1 MNYWILLDIVLI
13 AIFLGCVYLVARNGL
28 VKSLAFFLA
37 CALAALGSYGLT
49 SWTWH
54 WGADKIFTP
63 VCEKIITAALGDPEE
78 SSRYEFLDSVVT
90 TAESALV
97 KIKEKFFPAQEEAN
111 ASQGENENASQE
123 EKDLSSI
130 EKISAL
136 VGKYTSMILLFWIY
150 FALFLAV
157 LRIFIEELSFVN
169 RIPVIGFSNQ
179 LLGLIAGILV
189 GYLVLAAP
197 IYLIEKVLGGLDL
210 VDAGNLTSSAVINY
224 IMRTLG

>member
-1 MNYWILLDIVLI
+1 MNYWVLLDIVLI

-37 CALAALGSYGLT
+37 CALAALGSYSLT
-49 SWTWH
+49 NWTWR

-63 VCEKIITAALGDPEE
+63 VCEKIITAALGDPDD

-90 TAESALV
+90 TAESAIEKV
-97 KIKEKFFPAQEEAN
+97 KEKFFPAQQDEG
-111 ASQGENENASQE
+111 ASQTEAESLPQE
-123 EKDLSSI
+123 EDSRSSVEI
-130 EKISAL
+130 IAAL
-136 VGKYTSMILLFWIY
+136 IGKYTAIILLFWLC
-150 FALFLAV
+150 FALFLAI

-169 RIPVIGFSNQ
+169 RIPVVGFSNQ
-179 LLGLIAGILV
+179 LLGLITGILV

-197 IYLIEKVLGGLDL
+197 VYLIEKVLGGLDL
-210 VDAGNLTSSAVINY
+210 VDAGHLTSSAVINY